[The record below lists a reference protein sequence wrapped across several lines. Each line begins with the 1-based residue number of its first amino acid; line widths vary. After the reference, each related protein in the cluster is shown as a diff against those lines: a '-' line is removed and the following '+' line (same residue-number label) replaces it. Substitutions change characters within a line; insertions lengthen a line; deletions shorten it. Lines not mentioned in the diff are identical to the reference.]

1 MSVTYTSAIADFI
14 QKLEAGNPLPPLVP
28 QQESCAELTQSLQAV
43 STDVLFD
50 GQKVKDTTFADAI
63 KSGLLLWNDA
73 LDASHTISQELANA
87 TGSYWHGLMHR
98 REPDYSNAKYWFGRV
113 GTHAI
118 SPKSAPA
125 PSRFTTR
132 HPHPRPRSPASGKP
146 SRTTRH
152 GTRLSLLTGVRPPKA
167 RQIPM
172 SLNSCNAC
180 RWKRCGCYWRILI
193 GMPYKEP
200 LRSVGPECL

>member
-28 QQESCAELTQSLQAV
+28 RQESCADLTQSLQAV

-73 LDASHTISQELANA
+73 LDASHTISQGLANA

-98 REPDYSNAKYWFGRV
+98 RE
-113 GTHAI
+113 
-118 SPKSAPA
+118 
-125 PSRFTTR
+125 
-132 HPHPRPRSPASGKP
+132 
-146 SRTTRH
+146 
-152 GTRLSLLTGVRPPKA
+152 TG
-167 RQIPM
+167 
-172 SLNSCNAC
+172 L
-180 RWKRCGCYWRILI
+180 
-193 GMPYKEP
+193 
-200 LRSVGPECL
+200 